1 MGRLSRTA
9 TPASTRLA
17 RAAVHAVVRAAG
29 SGAFRLAL
37 ACALATLLMLALLD
51 PLAAREPRRFVD
63 GAAEGWFWYADPP
76 PPAQEPEPE
85 TPEEAPPAVASAA
98 APDAA
103 PAASAPGPAPL
114 SVEWLQVHLDRYKNR
129 AIDDP
134 TPDNVR
140 AYLLLQRVS
149 MDKASA
155 FAEAVQA
162 ATVGDPLLDATME
175 RPIASFAAQEM
186 DRTAHRAR
194 QALIGVLAETVG
206 LVFFYRSDC
215 PFCERQAPILAGLS
229 DATGLSVMAVAVD
242 HRPMASGA
250 FAVDWTPDRG
260 QAASLG
266 VQTVP
271 AIYALRPPGEAAL
284 IAQGLM
290 DLTELT
296 SRLLLVARQQGWIS
310 EEAFEAT
317 RPVRRQTV
325 SPVLAADLDAATLD
339 DPAALVA
346 ALRARMTRGGAP

>member
-9 TPASTRLA
+9 VPASTRLA

-29 SGAFRLAL
+29 SGSFRLAL

-51 PLAAREPRRFVD
+51 PLAAREPRRFFD

-76 PPAQEPEPE
+76 PPELAPE
-85 TPEEAPPAVASAA
+85 TPEEAPPAVEPAVAPDTAA
-98 APDAA
+98 A
-103 PAASAPGPAPL
+103 STAPGPAPL
-114 SVEWLQVHLDRYKNR
+114 SVEWLQANLDRYKNR

-215 PFCERQAPILAGLS
+215 PFCERQAPILAAL
-229 DATGLSVMAVAVD
+229 AETTGVSVMAVAVD

-250 FAVDWTPDRG
+250 FAADWTPDRG
-260 QAASLG
+260 QAAALG

-284 IAQGLM
+284 IAQGMM

-325 SPVLAADLDAATLD
+325 SPVPAADLDAATLD

-346 ALRARMTRGGAP
+346 ALRARMTREGAP

>member
-9 TPASTRLA
+9 VPASTRLA

-29 SGAFRLAL
+29 SGSCRLAL

-76 PPAQEPEPE
+76 VPAPEPE
-85 TPEEAPPAVASAA
+85 TPVEAPVGVSTGA

-103 PAASAPGPAPL
+103 PAASAPSPAPL
-114 SVEWLQVHLDRYKNR
+114 SVEWLQVNLDRYKNR

-229 DATGLSVMAVAVD
+229 EATGLSVMAVAVD

-250 FAVDWTPDRG
+250 FAADWTPDRG

-325 SPVLAADLDAATLD
+325 SPAIAADLDAETLD

>member
-9 TPASTRLA
+9 APAYTRLA
-17 RAAVHAVVRAAG
+17 RAAVHTVVRAAG
-29 SGAFRLAL
+29 SGSCRLAL

-76 PPAQEPEPE
+76 PPTSEPEPE
-85 TPEEAPPAVASAA
+85 TPVEAPAAAEPPA
-98 APDAA
+98 APDT
-103 PAASAPGPAPL
+103 SSPGPAPL

-215 PFCERQAPILAGLS
+215 PFCERQAPILAGLAE
-229 DATGLSVMAVAVD
+229 ATGLSVMAVAVD

-250 FAVDWTPDRG
+250 FAADWTPDRG
-260 QAASLG
+260 QAAALG

-271 AIYALRPPGEAAL
+271 AIYALKPPGEAAL

-290 DLTELT
+290 DLTELA

-325 SPVLAADLDAATLD
+325 SPAIAADLDAATLE

-346 ALRARMTRGGAP
+346 ALRARMTPGVSP

>member
-1 MGRLSRTA
+1 
-9 TPASTRLA
+9 
-17 RAAVHAVVRAAG
+17 
-29 SGAFRLAL
+29 
-37 ACALATLLMLALLD
+37 
-51 PLAAREPRRFVD
+51 
-63 GAAEGWFWYADPP
+63 
-76 PPAQEPEPE
+76 
-85 TPEEAPPAVASAA
+85 
-98 APDAA
+98 
-103 PAASAPGPAPL
+103 L

-229 DATGLSVMAVAVD
+229 EATGLSVMAVAVD

-250 FAVDWTPDRG
+250 FAADWTPDRG
-260 QAASLG
+260 QAAALG

-325 SPVLAADLDAATLD
+325 SPSVADLDAATLE

-346 ALRARMTRGGAP
+346 ALRSRMTRGGAP